1 MESSFGSEQI
11 DEEQSDP
18 NDGVNAI
25 SKIGTD
31 SEDGQI
37 GRRCEAIIERAL
49 QSGCID
55 LTCLSV
61 EELSLVDRIWEN
73 CGWCKSL
80 TQVYLS
86 GWKTKMWEAVCRG
99 EISREPVVKSEITQ
113 QLGAI
118 VLEHPDFAGF
128 LTRSHILK
136 CSPIQLGLKYNC
148 MKGYYADAT
157 CQYGGFLWDIRFDC
171 YTSTNAQR
179 WLKTTLKRTIDA
191 SKCDNREHV
200 QRSNLAKT
208 DSFCNVSIFDGKRI
222 TLVEQ
227 VLSKSEGEALHPYHH
242 QFIGHRW
249 IIDTCLE
256 KTFFDAFVR
265 GAAQLYVTIT
275 PAV

>member
-1 MESSFGSEQI
+1 MESSAGSEQI
-11 DEEQSDP
+11 DVEQIDP
-18 NDGVNAI
+18 NDDVNAI

-37 GRRCEAIIERAL
+37 GKRREAIIERAL

-61 EELSLVDRIWEN
+61 EELLLVDRIWEN
-73 CGWCKSL
+73 CGWCKPL

-136 CSPIQLGLKYNC
+136 CSPIQLGLMCTC
-148 MKGYYADAT
+148 MKGSSADAT
-157 CQYGGFLWDIRFDC
+157 CQYGGFLWDISIHC
-171 YTSTNAQR
+171 YSSTNAQR
-179 WLKTTLKRTIDA
+179 LLGTTLTRSIDP
-191 SKCDNREHV
+191 SKCDNPEDPRH
-200 QRSNLAKT
+200 SSLAKT
-208 DSFCNVSIFDGKRI
+208 DSFCNVSIFNGKRI

-227 VLSKSEGEALHPYHH
+227 VLSKSKGEYLYPYHGRH
-242 QFIGHRW
+242 RGHRW
-249 IIDTCLE
+249 EIDQCLE